1 MSWRQNVARSRHSYT
16 EPRPSKAGEAYPSII
31 DIAHPDRRQ
40 PTDVD
45 IEPQYRESPPR
56 SGRSKLTGFLR
67 WKREVETSV
76 ARRSLGIDFAH
87 TPEANGQ
94 AQLDEKMFQARQQ
107 STDETE
113 SSPMSTTRSL
123 SSIAFRASRM
133 VRKPFEKW
141 GRTYTAATSSTT
153 DGNAQERSWSPSYQI
168 NLPFQPPLVRPQETS
183 ADLGSEFYPAPPPS
197 YAASVMSNVGNSTRH
212 PSLPRSVG
220 YESSV
225 PANSANATPESRR
238 QSVGMLAVPRQSYGG
253 SEADI
258 DANTPPV
265 ALREFSHED
274 RGSVHEHESGDE
286 DPRLLGTNSE
296 RYVLRSLS
304 PRTSRA
310 TPSANAPPPKRKK
323 VPEEFREAQ
332 PDTVNQTPSSF
343 PPPSVPSPAT
353 QARLSLAQV
362 QHQTRPLPPVPSRPT
377 SQQNSADEPSITSL
391 SQRQDGV
398 VAEPTV
404 RPLPIPDA
412 PSPSSPANP
421 APPSAP
427 PTIITSAPSPT
438 RVRHSNP
445 PLAPRGG
452 RPPPVSMLR
461 RQPYDANPTHRRV
474 SLLRFAPDVEQRR
487 AFRLTPPVSFIP
499 FPVQRRPSTDTNSTN
514 YNRYSYIDFT
524 SSSEAGSF
532 LSRNPSTSSARDMRR
547 YSTPPTVPVPL
558 PEERSR
564 WSSSSTSGGE
574 GVSSSGTSGLTF
586 SNSKAGSKASSRA
599 GVDDD
604 KKGSNKGASQSGSA
618 SSGSPE
624 TKATR
629 RSAPAQI
636 AIPSNDRFVQPGR
649 LSTISTSDDGP
660 QPLNN
665 TVESPVSDTNSP
677 AISTGTAEFRYPSS
691 DDNAPG
697 PSGGRGGWFAA
708 RRQQR
713 NSILGQMS
721 PFQAIP
727 PSPPSSELRHLE
739 EESDSVIGPLPTGL
753 SSPNYIVQRVLGL
766 NSPVPLTAP
775 ASVDTHN
782 ELQAQL
788 SAAHA
793 QSTSSISQT
802 LHESSTQQR
811 QQHQHLRSRS
821 ASTLA
826 LLTSSL
832 TSRFPTNSRGQS
844 GGQSQTDLKD
854 IFRTL

>member
-16 EPRPSKAGEAYPSII
+16 ETRHSKAGEAAYPSII
-31 DIAHPDRRQ
+31 DITHPDGRRQ

-67 WKREVETSV
+67 WKKEVETSV
-76 ARRSLGIDFAH
+76 ARRSLGIDFSH
-87 TPEANGQ
+87 SPEENGH
-94 AQLDEKMFQARQQ
+94 AQMDEKAFPARQRP
-107 STDETE
+107 STDETD
-113 SSPMSTTRSL
+113 STPMSTTRSL

-141 GRTYTAATSSTT
+141 AKTYTVASSSTT
-153 DGNAQERSWSPSYQI
+153 NGNAQERSWSPSYQI
-168 NLPFQPPLVRPQETS
+168 NLPFQPPVVRAQDS
-183 ADLGSEFYPAPPPS
+183 AVDLGSEFYPAPPPS
-197 YAASVMSNVGNSTRH
+197 YAASVMSNVGNSTRL

-220 YESSV
+220 YDSSV
-225 PANSANATPESRR
+225 PANSTSASPESRR

-253 SEADI
+253 SEVDI
-258 DANTPPV
+258 DANTPPL

-286 DPRLLGTNSE
+286 DPRVLGTNSE
-296 RYVLRSLS
+296 RHVLRSLS
-304 PRTSRA
+304 PRTSRV
-310 TPSANAPPPKRKK
+310 TPSPSVPPPKRKK
-323 VPEEFREAQ
+323 VPEQFREAQ
-332 PDTVNQTPSSF
+332 APSSF
-343 PPPSVPSPAT
+343 PPPTAPSPAT

-362 QHQTRPLPPVPSRPT
+362 QHQTRPLPPVPS
-377 SQQNSADEPSITSL
+377 SSSSLQKSAEEPSMVSFTQGHDRL
-391 SQRQDGV
+391 
-398 VAEPTV
+398 VAVPESPI
-404 RPLPIPDA
+404 RPLPIPDVLPPPPPPLNA
-412 PSPSSPANP
+412 TPLPA
-421 APPSAP
+421 
-427 PTIITSAPSPT
+427 IITSAPSPT
-438 RVRHSNP
+438 RLTSSRHSNS

-461 RQPYDANPTHRRV
+461 RQPSDANPTHRRV

-499 FPVQRRPSTDTNSTN
+499 FPLQRRPSTDTNSEQGHHLQ
-514 YNRYSYIDFT
+514 NRYSYIDFT

-547 YSTPPTVPVPL
+547 YSTPPLLPAPL

-564 WSSSSTSGGE
+564 WSSSSNSGGE
-574 GVSSSGTSGLTF
+574 GQSSSGTSGLTF
-586 SNSKAGSKASSRA
+586 SQSRADSKASSHA
-599 GVDDD
+599 GVDDENS
-604 KKGSNKGASQSGSA
+604 KKGSDKDASQTGTG
-618 SSGSPE
+618 SSG

-636 AIPSNDRFVQPGR
+636 AIPSNDRFVQGNA
-649 LSTISTSDDGP
+649 L
-660 QPLNN
+660 
-665 TVESPVSDTNSP
+665 ESPASDNNSP

-691 DDNAPG
+691 DDNAG
-697 PSGGRGGWFAA
+697 PAGGRGGWFAA

-713 NSILGQMS
+713 HSILGQMS
-721 PFQAIP
+721 PFQAMP
-727 PSPPSSELRHLE
+727 PSPPSSELRRLNLHEDE
-739 EESDSVIGPLPTGL
+739 ETDSIVGPLPTGL

-788 SAAHA
+788 SAARA

-802 LHESSTQQR
+802 LHETSAQQR
-811 QQHQHLRSRS
+811 PHGQHLRSRS

-832 TSRFPTNSRGQS
+832 TSRFPTTSRGQP
-844 GGQSQTDLKD
+844 GGQSQADLKD
-854 IFRTL
+854 TFRTL